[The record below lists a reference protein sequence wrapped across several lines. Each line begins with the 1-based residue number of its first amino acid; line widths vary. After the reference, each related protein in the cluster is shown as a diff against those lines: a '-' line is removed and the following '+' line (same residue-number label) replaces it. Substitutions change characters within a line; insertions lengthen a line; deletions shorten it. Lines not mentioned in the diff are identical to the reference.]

1 MLLMSQKQY
10 FSKGCICF
18 GLSIQKEYEL
28 TQLQEACGSM
38 IQKNHDFSCSIT
50 QNLFK
55 LTMITLTDIVLKVIF
70 VVLQIITCET
80 RWDNDHIPSQVRQV
94 VQRNFSFKC
103 WSLIH
108 KTTAESSVSLYEAW
122 PGLFLKVWRVWAE
135 QELRQQSPRWSFCTS
150 PN

>member
-10 FSKGCICF
+10 FSKGRVC
-18 GLSIQKEYEL
+18 LSIQKEDEL

-55 LTMITLTDIVLKVIF
+55 FTMITLTHIVLRVIF
-70 VVLQIITCET
+70 VVLQIKTCET
-80 RWDNDHIPSQVRQV
+80 RWDNDHIPSQVRQDV
-94 VQRNFSFKC
+94 LRNFFFKG

-108 KTTAESSVSLYEAW
+108 TTTAESSVSLYEAW
-122 PGLFLKVWRVWAE
+122 PGLVLKVWHVWAE
-135 QELRQQSPRWSFCTS
+135 QEWRQQCPLWSLCTS